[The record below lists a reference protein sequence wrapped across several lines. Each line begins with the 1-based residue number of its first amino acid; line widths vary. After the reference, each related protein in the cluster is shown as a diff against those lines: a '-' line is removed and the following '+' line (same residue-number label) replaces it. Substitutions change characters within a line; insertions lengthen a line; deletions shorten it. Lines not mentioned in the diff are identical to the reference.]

1 MGRAKLIE
9 LWQKNRSDFKLAA
22 MVFGRLAGKPSS
34 AGCLEKAFS
43 SAADLKRPKVDPLA
57 VS

>member
-9 LWQKNRSDFKLAA
+9 WWQKNRSDFKL
-22 MVFGRLAGKPSS
+22 VFGRLAGKPSS
-34 AGCLEKAFS
+34 AGWLEKAFS